1 MCQTSPLAAPQDI
14 AGVVVCSFDAVAL
27 HACSHARLTVPS
39 SSSSHH
45 HPTTICTSASLI
57 AFGAAIIA
65 NPTLATFDA
74 SLEKLCNQFGTT
86 PGVWFTF
93 QGTGERV
100 TVMQISDEAEV
111 TLHQGTTCG
120 AAIDTHVCV

>member
-1 MCQTSPLAAPQDI
+1 
-14 AGVVVCSFDAVAL
+14 VVVCSFDAVAL
-27 HACSHARLTVPS
+27 HACSYAWQCPVAAAAAAAAA
-39 SSSSHH
+39 
-45 HPTTICTSASLI
+45 TTIQRQFCTSASLI

-74 SLEKLCNQFGTT
+74 SLEKLCNQFGTI
-86 PGVWFTF
+86 PGVWFKF

-100 TVMQISDEAEV
+100 MVMQISDEAEV